1 MSNNHDARS
10 ASSKKPRRRTEE
22 QRRRA
27 FQSVRIG
34 DLTKVFG
41 YRYGGGKLYQF
52 PDDDAG
58 RDDLHILVDHY
69 AYANPLAIYRVL
81 KARAP
86 WLLGVEQDSLLDE
99 INRFPRRW
107 TAQALATALNFTET
121 ERRKLRVRTVGSIDV
136 TKEERQQQ
144 RKLATRAPE
153 AEGPASRRCQAPRRM
168 ARCPRKPAETV
179 GASRCQSPDMVP
191 PPSRWH

>member
-107 TAQALATALNFTET
+107 TA
-121 ERRKLRVRTVGSIDV
+121 
-136 TKEERQQQ
+136 
-144 RKLATRAPE
+144 
-153 AEGPASRRCQAPRRM
+153 
-168 ARCPRKPAETV
+168 
-179 GASRCQSPDMVP
+179 
-191 PPSRWH
+191 